1 MPTTALN
8 LTTETIETVIDC
20 CDEISR
26 LSNATEA
33 MYYLSSPVFTKKL
46 SSLAS
51 AISNC
56 LGDSINTL
64 LGENKSKALHSALT
78 YIYLADDENMDAIRV
93 LNTVYSGN
101 LEQGVLLTRFH

>member
-1 MPTTALN
+1 M
-8 LTTETIETVIDC
+8 
-20 CDEISR
+20 
-26 LSNATEA
+26 SNATEA
-33 MYYLSSPVFTKKL
+33 MYCLSSPAFTKKL

-51 AISNC
+51 AVSDR

-64 LGENKSKALHSALT
+64 LGENKLKALHSALT

-101 LEQGVLLTRFH
+101 LEQGVLLTNFN